1 MLYTMNGK
9 QVTKEEAYEEI
20 RELIPNGGT
29 QYLDNL
35 IQNSLE
41 NGIEELTLRV
51 GTKGTLKIV
60 F

>member
-1 MLYTMNGK
+1 MNGN

-35 IQNSLE
+35 IRNSLE
-41 NGIEELTLRV
+41 NGIEELTLTV
-51 GTKGTLKIV
+51 GTKGTLEIE

>member
-1 MLYTMNGK
+1 MRYTMNGN

-35 IQNSLE
+35 IRNSLG
-41 NGIEELTLRV
+41 NGIEELTLTV
-51 GTKGTLKIV
+51 GTKGTLKIE

>member
-20 RELIPNGGT
+20 RELIQNGGT

>member
-1 MLYTMNGK
+1 MRYTMNGK

-35 IQNSLE
+35 IQNSME
-41 NGIEELTLRV
+41 SGIEELTLTV
-51 GTKGTLKIV
+51 GTKGTLKID

>member
-1 MLYTMNGK
+1 MRYTLNGK

-29 QYLDNL
+29 QYMDNL

-41 NGIEELTLRV
+41 NGIEELTLTV
-51 GTKGTLKIV
+51 GTKGTLKID